1 MNDRC
6 PNAWFGSHRFEP
18 RYDERANTSYPGGDF
33 TGPGGSFRK
42 LLVLNIIAASVSTG
56 ANGKTLIPKIGNYP
70 FPASV
75 AALVSLVLGSLWLDE
90 VLSV

>member
-70 FPASV
+70 FPASI
-75 AALVSLVLGSLWLDE
+75 AALASCEEWRDVPTE
-90 VLSV
+90 EE